1 MKLLIFSETTS
12 TMLIADSQ
20 TYNELRLRNFKI
32 DVKIEELKDPI
43 NMSFSRRIFMPLD
56 KPVIGKVFSTATKQ
70 SLVSRF
76 ASEIAQRYE
85 KTGKTTTI
93 AELVRKARKMGIS
106 VGRAKLPC

>member
-20 TYNELRLRNFKI
+20 TYNELRSKNYKI

-43 NMSFSRRIFMPLD
+43 EMSFTRRIFMPLE
-56 KPVIGKVFSTATKQ
+56 KPIIGKVFSTATNN

-76 ASEIAQRYE
+76 ASEIERIYK
-85 KTGKTTTI
+85 KTGKYTTI
-93 AELVRKARKMGIS
+93 AELVRKARKIGIS
-106 VGRAKLPC
+106 WL